1 MFLPLQ
7 RGQCRGKRRGRGRH
21 SLRTEETLPAA
32 LAPGRVSQGRGMLPI
47 PPPFT
52 CHCVSAEPGARS
64 PTRLS
69 GGRNKAGQ
77 RTADPEKQGGA
88 GDFSHGAS
96 CTRCLYSHG
105 GHPPPPLPLKSTS
118 MPLHQMISSDSGG
131 AVPLNRAFP
140 DPAQMVSLFNGG
152 AEGAFR
158 ATEQECPMTTSARGQ
173 RRKVRRMERDT
184 RILPLPP
191 TPKPSLPEPPR
202 LGHHCGWSPL
212 SNWDPHCILRYS
224 PPILAVSLPK
234 HPRLTTHK
242 MRLRT
247 STVGIPPKGCPWRT
261 VLRDWKHSF
270 TVMLWG
276 FVFKASGE
284 EDILGTLRLPV
295 WWKVSD
301 SGKAPHSA
309 KHRKM

>member
-1 MFLPLQ
+1 MYQQSQAPVVPRGFPEEGIKQDNELQ
-7 RGQCRGKRRGRGRH
+7 TQK
-21 SLRTEETLPAA
+21 SKVEQETSHTRPPAPAA
-32 LAPGRVSQGRGMLPI
+32 CIPTGDTPHPAPEV
-47 PPPFT
+47 
-52 CHCVSAEPGARS
+52 
-64 PTRLS
+64 
-69 GGRNKAGQ
+69 
-77 RTADPEKQGGA
+77 
-88 GDFSHGAS
+88 
-96 CTRCLYSHG
+96 Y
-105 GHPPPPLPLKSTS
+105 S